1 MFDLDTWREILQSIN
16 KNKLR
21 TILSGFTVAFAV
33 LLFTVLFGIF
43 GGLSNTFSESFQDD
57 ADNAIFIRTGRTSKA
72 HNGLQAGRRIQLKNE
87 DYNYVKDENVDNIQ
101 YSTVRINKSVVASF
115 QGEQNSY
122 PLRGVHPDYQFL
134 EKTIISEGRYINH
147 NDLVTRAK
155 VVVIGKKIEKD
166 LFSKTLP
173 IGKYIDLSG
182 IPYKIVGVF
191 TDDGGDFEESV
202 IYMPFTTAQRIY
214 GNNDYIDQI
223 NLTYNPNLSLNEAM
237 DFGVALEKDL
247 RKRFD
252 IAPDDQRA
260 IRVTNLA
267 QQTKGARQFSGGL
280 YVIGLIIGFG
290 TLIAGIVGISNI
302 MIFIVKERTK
312 EIGIRKALGAKPK
325 SIVSMIIIE
334 SVVITA
340 VAGILGMI
348 LGLGILNWI
357 APTLE
362 KNYFLKDP
370 SISQTLVVAATII
383 IGLAGILAGYMPAK
397 KASRIK
403 PIVALRND

>member
-43 GGLSNTFSESFQDD
+43 GGLSNTFSDSFQDD

>member
-43 GGLSNTFSESFQDD
+43 GGLSNTFSDSFQDD

-87 DYNYVKDENVDNIQ
+87 DYNYVKYENIDNIQ

-115 QGEQNSY
+115 KGEQNSY

-370 SISQTLVVAATII
+370 SISQTLVIAATII